1 MDCLAPCIERNIAL
15 YLPLHKTTPLT
26 FVFFLFCLFPSSS
39 IRVLYSKD
47 SPLHICFRLWLNAY
61 IFFCNPFPSTPR
73 FFPSFFFFFF
83 SFHQGFRS
91 LSPLVGFQ
99 FLMAS
104 WGAFIGCWQQKGDD
118 NMRAVSCWARGQI
131 SSPFSHWSVFIV
143 SFVWFFTIFHQVY
156 CYLIQSLPNY
166 ICSIAIISTPVS
178 NRPPPTGEEGGVPF
192 RLHDKRPFSQ
202 FFLTSR
208 QW

>member
-1 MDCLAPCIERNIAL
+1 MLSDLLYLFWFFLSCILSGKFNFYLVIPVYHTVDCLAPCIERNIAL

-104 WGAFIGCWQQKGDD
+104 
-118 NMRAVSCWARGQI
+118 
-131 SSPFSHWSVFIV
+131 
-143 SFVWFFTIFHQVY
+143 
-156 CYLIQSLPNY
+156 
-166 ICSIAIISTPVS
+166 
-178 NRPPPTGEEGGVPF
+178 
-192 RLHDKRPFSQ
+192 
-202 FFLTSR
+202 
-208 QW
+208 

>member
-73 FFPSFFFFFF
+73 FFPFFFFFF
-83 SFHQGFRS
+83 LFIRGSGLSRLWLGFNFSWLLEARLLAVGSKKGMTTCVRCHAEPEARFLVLSLTDLYLSF
-91 LSPLVGFQ
+91 PLFD
-99 FLMAS
+99 F
-104 WGAFIGCWQQKGDD
+104 
-118 NMRAVSCWARGQI
+118 
-131 SSPFSHWSVFIV
+131 SPF
-143 SFVWFFTIFHQVY
+143 FTK
-156 CYLIQSLPNY
+156 C
-166 ICSIAIISTPVS
+166 IAILSS
-178 NRPPPTGEEGGVPF
+178 LYPTTF
-192 RLHDKRPFSQ
+192 AALQ
-202 FFLTSR
+202 
-208 QW
+208 